1 MVYQLVSGLP
11 DFFYDCNSIQ
21 LSKKSSVLLKKL
33 KDSKNPL
40 EEKKNE
46 A

>member
-33 KDSKNPL
+33 KDSNPL